1 MRKLT
6 EIVYFCRRNSNA
18 DMSGTESI
26 ADWIAAKPKRGR
38 YTFSREEVATAFP
51 EMSAEVLSATLSR
64 EVRKGRIMIP
74 VNGFY
79 VIIPDEYA
87 LRGFAP
93 QPFYLD
99 DMMRHLKRNYY
110 VALLSA
116 GSYHGAAHQAPMM
129 FCVMLE
135 SPTMRGKKTD
145 KYATKYFYRSAIPME
160 YVERRQTRTGY
171 INVSC
176 PELTAVDLVT
186 YQGRARSITSAA
198 TVLAEL
204 VEKTEFGRLG
214 PEFLKV
220 APVACFQRLGYILD
234 DVLEETEEAD
244 AVYALLKRAG
254 VRLQK
259 AALKPGKSIEGCE
272 MNGRW
277 KIVVN
282 EEIIIDEL

>member
-1 MRKLT
+1 
-6 EIVYFCRRNSNA
+6 
-18 DMSGTESI
+18 MSVTESI
-26 ADWIAAKPKRGR
+26 ADWIATKPKRGR
-38 YTFSREEVATAFP
+38 YTFSREEVAASFP

-64 EVRKGRIMIP
+64 EVRKKRIMIP

-99 DMMRHLKRNYY
+99 DMMRHLKRDYY

-135 SPTMRGKKTD
+135 PPTMRSKKTD
-145 KYATKYFYRSAIPME
+145 KYATKYFYRSSIPME

-176 PELTAVDLVT
+176 PELTAVDLVA
-186 YQGRARSITSAA
+186 YQKSAGSITRAA

-204 VEKTEFGRLG
+204 VEKTNFGRLE
-214 PEFLKV
+214 PDFVKV
-220 APVACFQRLGYILD
+220 APVACFQRLGYILNN
-234 DVLEETEEAD
+234 VLGETKAAD
-244 AVYALLKRAG
+244 AVYELLKRAD

-259 AALKPGKSIEGCE
+259 TALKPGKSIKGNV
-272 MNGRW
+272 MNERW

-282 EEIIIDEL
+282 EEIEIDEL

>member
-1 MRKLT
+1 
-6 EIVYFCRRNSNA
+6 
-18 DMSGTESI
+18 MSGTASI

-38 YTFSREEVATAFP
+38 YTFSREEVAAAFP

-99 DMMRHLKRNYY
+99 DMMRHLERNYY

-176 PELTAVDLVT
+176 PELTAVDLVA
-186 YQGRARSITSAA
+186 YQESAGSITRAA

-204 VEKTEFGRLG
+204 VEKTDFGRLR

-234 DVLEETEEAD
+234 DVLEDTEDAD
-244 AVYALLKRAG
+244 AVYGLLKRAD

-259 AALKPGKSIEGCE
+259 AALKTGKSLEGCE

-282 EEIIIDEL
+282 EKIEIDEL